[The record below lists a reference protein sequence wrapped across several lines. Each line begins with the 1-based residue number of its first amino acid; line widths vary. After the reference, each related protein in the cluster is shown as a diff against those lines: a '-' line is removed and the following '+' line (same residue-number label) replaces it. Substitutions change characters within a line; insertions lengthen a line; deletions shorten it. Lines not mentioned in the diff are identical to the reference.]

1 MIETTTHIKTE
12 KRSAER
18 SRSKLAP
25 ALRFKGQE
33 DNWESLN
40 LKQLIKDL
48 QSGISVNS
56 EDRPIADDSEFG
68 ILKTRSVAD
77 GVFKESENKKIVDE
91 EITRAK
97 LNPTENEIIIS
108 RMNTPQLVGE
118 SGYIDKTYPNLFV
131 PDRLWQT
138 ITYAEKCH
146 NRWLSYF
153 LITDRVRYNLKSIAT
168 GTSGTMKNIS
178 KPNFLSIKV
187 NCPSLPEQQKI
198 ASFLSAVDE
207 KIQQL
212 TKKKS
217 LLEQYKKGVMQQ
229 LFPSTGSGQRS
240 GQLRFKPARPAGG
253 DENLS
258 ADRHDGNPYPEWKEK
273 KISQVVTE
281 VNERTIENNQ
291 FEVLSSTKSGIVLQ
305 SEYFNKQ
312 VASSDSSNYKIVRK
326 GMFSYRSMSDTGSFT
341 FNIQNVIEIGIVS
354 PAYPVFKVNE
364 NQSAFYLYLTL
375 NNSSHF
381 KSQLLAMMEG
391 GTRLALGFSKFK
403 KMIVH
408 LPSFEE
414 QQKIATYLS
423 SIDTKIE
430 AVNTQITQTQTFKKG
445 LLQQMFV

>member
-1 MIETTTHIKTE
+1 MSNATTHIEIE

-18 SRSKLAP
+18 SRSKLVP
-25 ALRFKGQE
+25 ALRFKEFDGEWDLKRLASSIEIVAGYAFKSTEMENTPSTYQIIKMSNVYKSKLQL
-33 DNWESLN
+33 DRSPSYWEKIDKKQAKFLLRKKDILLTLTGTVGKKDYGYSIVIPENNKFLLN
-40 LKQLIKDL
+40 QRLVYLRYIENVSDGDFINNLIKTSRFFYFFFNESKGGTGNQTNVGIEDL
-48 QSGISVNS
+48 
-56 EDRPIADDSEFG
+56 
-68 ILKTRSVAD
+68 
-77 GVFKESENKKIVDE
+77 
-91 EITRAK
+91 
-97 LNPTENEIIIS
+97 
-108 RMNTPQLVGE
+108 
-118 SGYIDKTYPNLFV
+118 
-131 PDRLWQT
+131 
-138 ITYAEKCH
+138 
-146 NRWLSYF
+146 
-153 LITDRVRYNLKSIAT
+153 
-168 GTSGTMKNIS
+168 KNI
-178 KPNFLSIKV
+178 KLSF
-187 NCPSLPEQQKI
+187 PALPEQQKI

>member
-1 MIETTTHIKTE
+1 MSTTTTHIDNKPSLRGTKQSYPLVPELRFNEFDGDWNESRLNDVAEFKKGKGISKADISEDGVLECIRYGELYTTYTELIQDIVSKTNLLAKDLILSE
-12 KRSAER
+12 FNDVIIPASGELNIDIATASCVLKSGVAY
-18 SRSKLAP
+18 SGDLNIIRSKMDGIFLSFYLNNKRKFDIARLAQ
-25 ALRFKGQE
+25 GV
-33 DNWESLN
+33 
-40 LKQLIKDL
+40 
-48 QSGISVNS
+48 SVVHLYS
-56 EDRPIADDSEFG
+56 SQ
-68 ILKTRSVAD
+68 LKTL
-77 GVFKESENKKIVDE
+77 
-91 EITRAK
+91 K
-97 LNPTENEIIIS
+97 LN
-108 RMNTPQLVGE
+108 
-118 SGYIDKTYPNLFV
+118 F
-131 PDRLWQT
+131 
-138 ITYAEKCH
+138 
-146 NRWLSYF
+146 
-153 LITDRVRYNLKSIAT
+153 
-168 GTSGTMKNIS
+168 
-178 KPNFLSIKV
+178 
-187 NCPSLPEQQKI
+187 PSLPEQQKI
-198 ASFLSAVDE
+198 ASFLSTIDE

-212 TKKKS
+212 TKKKE